1 MREKLQLALLTF
13 TLKAIAIWPLRILYV
28 LSDLIYPLVY
38 YIIGYRRE
46 VVRKNLE
53 NSFPEKSEK
62 EIREIEKR
70 FYRHFCDYV
79 LETVK
84 LLHISD
90 EEMRRRMRFTN
101 PEYIEQL
108 RSDGRP
114 IFLYLGHQANWEYII
129 SITMWTSPE
138 FTAGQIYHPLSNKV
152 MDKLIYRLRSRFNTV
167 GIPQK
172 QALRAIITMVRD
184 GKHPL
189 LGFIADQRPPRR
201 PEPEWMT
208 FLNQD
213 TAIITGGE
221 AMGRKLNVHFVY
233 GSMQCVRRGY
243 YELTFQP
250 IVPVEGEE
258 YGYSKQYMRMLEQDI
273 KEQPHLYLWTH
284 KRWKWKRKTHPKE
297 CCSAA
302 LLGGT
307 KVPVVATD
315 AIIPRRPSREG
326 AADIAGTPII
336 KNQTSGGNC

>member
-1 MREKLQLALLTF
+1 MKEKITLALLTF

-38 YIIGYRRE
+38 YIVGYRRE

-53 NSFPEKSEK
+53 SSFPEKSEK

-84 LLHISD
+84 LMHISD

-221 AMGRKLNVHFVY
+221 AMGRKLNAHFVY
-233 GSMQCVRRGY
+233 GSMKCVRRGY

-250 IVPVEGEE
+250 IVPIEGEE

-284 KRWKWKRKTHPKE
+284 KRWKWKRETHPKE

-326 AADIAGTPII
+326 AADIAETPII

>member
-1 MREKLQLALLTF
+1 MKEKLQLALLTF
-13 TLKAIAIWPLRILYV
+13 LLKAIAIWPLRVLYV

-38 YIIGYRRE
+38 YVVGYRRE
-46 VVRKNLE
+46 VVRKNLT
-53 NSFPEKSEK
+53 NSFPEKTEQ
-62 EIREIEKR
+62 EIKEIEKN

-79 LETVK
+79 METVK
-84 LLHISD
+84 LMHISD

-138 FTAGQIYHPLSNKV
+138 FTAGQIYHPLTNKV

-172 QALRAIITMVRD
+172 QALRTIITMVRD

-213 TAIITGGE
+213 TPIITGGE
-221 AMGRKLNVHFVY
+221 AMGRKLNAHFIY
-233 GSMQCVRRGY
+233 GCMKCVRRGY

-250 IVPVEGEE
+250 IAPAEGEE
-258 YGYSKQYMRMLEQDI
+258 FGYSKQYMRMLEQDI
-273 KEQPHLYLWTH
+273 KAQPHLYLWTH
-284 KRWKWKRKTHPKE
+284 KRWKWKR
-297 CCSAA
+297 S
-302 LLGGT
+302 
-307 KVPVVATD
+307 
-315 AIIPRRPSREG
+315 
-326 AADIAGTPII
+326 
-336 KNQTSGGNC
+336 